1 MEKNPEVCISL
12 NRTFQLPS
20 LCWHCMLLWLADIY
34 TNRISPWLAFWQFGQ
49 LLHIWISHGMLASH
63 WNLIS
68 CKVIQWTNVV
78 VPACAFIKYKKVKL
92 KFTSQFTAILQ
103 IKLFIPIYCLT
114 PE

>member
-1 MEKNPEVCISL
+1 
-12 NRTFQLPS
+12 
-20 LCWHCMLLWLADIY
+20 LWLADIY

-68 CKVIQWTNVV
+68 CKLIQWTNVV

-92 KFTSQFTAILQ
+92 KFTSQFTAILRLSC
-103 IKLFIPIYCLT
+103 LFQFTALRMNNFVINLFSFLKKIF
-114 PE
+114 